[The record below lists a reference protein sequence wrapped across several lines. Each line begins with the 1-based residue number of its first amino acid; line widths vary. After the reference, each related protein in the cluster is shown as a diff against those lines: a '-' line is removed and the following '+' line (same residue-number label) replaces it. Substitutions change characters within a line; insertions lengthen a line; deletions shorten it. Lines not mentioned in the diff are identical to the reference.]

1 MPELTYQ
8 ASIEDVS
15 FSGETLA
22 AVVTNRDSEGRVVS
36 QTRIT
41 IALGNGNSVHERMG
55 DIGVAPDAVTD
66 AAVALHVALDAY
78 LISLIADGKHAP

>member
-22 AVVTNRDSEGRVVS
+22 ATVTNRDANGLAFS

-41 IALGNGNSVHERMG
+41 IALGTGNAVHERIG
-55 DIGVAPDAVTD
+55 DIGAVPQSLID
-66 AAVALHVALDAY
+66 AAAALRAALDSY
-78 LISLIADGKHAP
+78 LIGLIADGKHAP